1 MTTDQITRSSHE
13 GVVTLELQTATMT
26 PGFFDAVDTTF
37 AAISADE
44 SVRAVVLR
52 SSQKAFSYGLDLP
65 ATFATHGD
73 LFGGANL
80 AAGRT
85 RLLALIKQWQSAFTR
100 VANCPVPVIAAIHGW
115 CIGGALDL
123 VSACDIR
130 LASANAR
137 ISLRETKVAIVAD
150 LGSLQ
155 RLPRLIGP
163 GLARELAFT
172 GRDVTADEALRMGLV
187 NAVHPDRDAV
197 HTAAD
202 TMAREIAANPPLVVR
217 GVKDVL
223 DHSEGRPIQDGL
235 DYVAAWN
242 AAFLAS
248 EDLGEA
254 LQAFIERRDP
264 TFEGR

>member
-1 MTTDQITRSSHE
+1 MTNDLITCSDAD
-13 GVVTLELQTATMT
+13 GVVTLELQTATMA
-26 PGFFDAVDTTF
+26 PAFFDAIDVAFEAIAADDT
-37 AAISADE
+37 
-44 SVRAVVLR
+44 VRAVVVR

-65 ATFATHGD
+65 AAFASHGD
-73 LFGGANL
+73 LFGNNL

-85 RLLALIKQWQSAFTR
+85 KLLALIKRWQGAFTR
-100 VANCPVPVIAAIHGW
+100 IATCPVPVIAAMHGW

-123 VSACDIR
+123 ASACDIR
-130 LASANAR
+130 LASADAK
-137 ISLRETKVAIVAD
+137 ISLRETRVAIVAD

-155 RLPRLIGP
+155 RLPRLIGS
-163 GLARELAFT
+163 GLTRELAFT
-172 GRDVTADEALRMGLV
+172 GRDVTADEALRIGLV
-187 NAVHPDRDAV
+187 NAVHADRDAV
-197 HTAAD
+197 HAAAD
-202 TMAREIAANPPLVVR
+202 AMARQIAANPPLVVR

-223 DHSEGRPIQDGL
+223 DHSEGRPVQDGL

-264 TFEGR
+264 VYRGR

>member
-1 MTTDQITRSSHE
+1 MTTELITRTDE
-13 GVVTLELQTATMT
+13 DGVATLELQTATMA
-26 PGFFDAVDTTF
+26 PAFFDAVD
-37 AAISADE
+37 AAFLALAGDDD
-44 SVRAVVLR
+44 VRAVVVR

-65 ATFATHGD
+65 ATFAAHGD
-73 LFGGANL
+73 LFGGNL
-80 AAGRT
+80 AAGRSK
-85 RLLALIKQWQSAFTR
+85 LLTLIKRWQQAFTR
-100 VANCPVPVIAAIHGW
+100 VATCPVPVIAAMHGW

-123 VSACDIR
+123 ASACDIR
-130 LASANAR
+130 LASADAK

-155 RLPRLIGP
+155 RLPRLIGS
-163 GLARELAFT
+163 GLTRELAFT
-172 GRDVTADEALRMGLV
+172 GRDVSAHEALRIGLV
-187 NAVHPDRDAV
+187 NAVHADHDAV
-197 HTAAD
+197 HAAAD
-202 TMAREIAANPPLVVR
+202 AMAREIAENPPLVVR

-223 DHSEGRPIQDGL
+223 DHSEGRPVQDGL

-264 TFEGR
+264 VYRGR